1 MGERGRE
8 MGENDNDGVC
18 EVASQRK
25 KIRERD
31 DTWVTSCLFD
41 APHLVVTPRD
51 AAHRTATQPE
61 AAARVIP
68 RGD

>member
-31 DTWVTSCLFD
+31 DTWVGLM
-41 APHLVVTPRD
+41 PL
-51 AAHRTATQPE
+51 
-61 AAARVIP
+61 
-68 RGD
+68 